1 MPYRT
6 WITMTFLTHVIFRYH
21 LPLRSARDAIRW
33 LERELERGHKGIRA
47 QERAEVGSL
56 PWPAPTRRQEGRS
69 RYEVREYTA
78 FGTLLAVLRIRI

>member
-1 MPYRT
+1 MIDTGNIMLREPAAT
-6 WITMTFLTHVIFRYH
+6 CF
-21 LPLRSARDAIRW
+21 RSARDAIRW

-69 RYEVREYTA
+69 RYEVREYT
-78 FGTLLAVLRIRI
+78 GITLEAVLRIRI